1 MATRIMDTV
10 PLDILD
16 GSFALPEASEASTN
30 LLAAIDERQLR
41 AMTSAG
47 NPPQVRS
54 CYLRSTSSS
63 SWSFGFRRPPGCEWI
78 DFGFLAWGTGTIT
91 LTSTVDTTGTMLD
104 VRNLATVEGAR
115 WIWTAGIIDSAA
127 GAASGRGLKVR
138 TSVGWTYSA
147 TTLTLTIDDV
157 TDECGIAAIAT
168 IPIWQ
173 PITV

>member
-1 MATRIMDTV
+1 MATRIIDTV
-10 PLDILD
+10 PVDILD
-16 GSFALPEASEASTN
+16 GGFALPEASEASTN

-41 AMTSAG
+41 AMTTAG

-63 SWSFGFRRPPGCEWI
+63 SWTIPLLRPPGCEWI
-78 DFGFLAWGTGTIT
+78 DLGLLVWGTGTIT
-91 LTSTVDTTGTMLD
+91 VTSTVDTTGTMLD
-104 VRNLATVEGAR
+104 SRNLATVDGAR

-127 GAASGRGLKVR
+127 GASSGRALKVR
-138 TSVGWTYSA
+138 TSIGWVYSA
-147 TTLTLTIDDV
+147 TSLTVTIDDV

>member
-1 MATRIMDTV
+1 MPTRIVDTV
-10 PLDILD
+10 PVDILD
-16 GSFALPEASEASTN
+16 GTFALPEAFEASTN

-63 SWSFGFRRPPGCEWI
+63 SWSFGFRRPPGCEWV
-78 DFGFLAWGTGTIT
+78 DFGFLAWGTGTINI
-91 LTSTVDTTGTMLD
+91 TSTVDTTGSMLD
-104 VRNLATVEGAR
+104 VRSQATVEGAR
-115 WIWTAGIIDSAA
+115 WLWTAGIIDSAA
-127 GAASGRGLKVR
+127 GAGSGRALKVR
-138 TSVGWTYSA
+138 SGIGWTYSG

>member
-1 MATRIMDTV
+1 METRIVDTV
-10 PLDILD
+10 PVDILD
-16 GSFALPEASEASTN
+16 GGFALPEASEASTN
-30 LLAAIDERQLR
+30 LLASIDERQLR

-54 CYLRSTSSS
+54 CYLRSTSSTT
-63 SWSFGFRRPPGCEWI
+63 WTVPLLRPPGCEWI

-91 LTSTVDTTGTMLD
+91 LTSTSDATGTMLD

-115 WIWTAGIIDSAA
+115 WMWTAGIIDSAA
-127 GAASGRGLKVR
+127 GAGSGRALKVR
-138 TSVGWTYSA
+138 TSIGWTYSA